1 MKIPVNVK
9 HPNALLAITLSAVAL
24 VFLAGCESPKTDAQ
38 LVATAP
44 ASPSVGTQIDDSV
57 VTAKVKSALLADP
70 DVKSNDL
77 KVETRNGEVM
87 LSGFVNSLTQ
97 MDRAL
102 LVARGVQGVTD
113 VANKMTLKEGVA
125 TVGNAVDDTI
135 ITAKIK
141 SALLA
146 DPNIKSLDIAVV
158 TRKGEAQLS
167 GFVDNQTQIDH
178 ASELTRAVEGVKL
191 VTNEMSIKK

>member
-1 MKIPVNVK
+1 MKLFSELN
-9 HPNALLAITLSAVAL
+9 HPNAIQALIFSSVAL
-24 VFLAGCESPKTDAQ
+24 VLVAGCESRKTDVQ
-38 LVATAP
+38 ATAP
-44 ASPSVGTQIDDSV
+44 ATTSVGTKIDDSV
-57 VTAKVKSALLADP
+57 ITAKVKSAFLADP

-87 LSGFVNSLTQ
+87 LSGFVNNQTQ
-97 MDRAL
+97 MDRAIF
-102 LVARGVQGVTD
+102 VARGVQGTTS
-113 VANKMTLKEGVA
+113 VANKMTLKEGST
-125 TVGNAVDDTI
+125 TVGNTVDDLIVT
-135 ITAKIK
+135 TKIK

-167 GFVDNQTQIDH
+167 GFVDNQTQIDR
-178 ASELTRAVEGVKL
+178 ASELVRAVEGVKS